1 MNVIKSINYSQHEI
15 IRDILQLHN
24 NGDNI
29 DCDITFSKGNFYG
42 TFNDSNGNEFEIKP
56 PTYKFDV
63 VPLFD
68 DVEKIEPLGK
78 IPLEDGSIKCLM
90 IDLPFVITSPSSP
103 SLTAENSSNIIIKRF
118 SFYASEKELLES
130 YRHWISEAYRVLKPN
145 GIMIF
150 KCQPIINSC
159 TQWINNVYSCN
170 IAEQIGFYIKD
181 EFILL
186 AKNRLIGNIK
196 NQIHARKYHSY
207 FYVFSKNETHRKK
220 VQKKVAV

>member
-1 MNVIKSINYSQHEI
+1 MNIIKSINYDQHEI
-15 IRDILQLHN
+15 IRDILLLHN

-29 DCDITFSKGNFYG
+29 DCDITYSKGNFYG

-90 IDLPFVITSPSSP
+90 VDLPFVVTSPTAP
-103 SLTAENSSNIIIKRF
+103 SLSASSGNIIARRF
-118 SFYASEKELLES
+118 AFYGSEKELLES
-130 YRHWISEAYRVLKPN
+130 YRHWIAEGYRVLEPN

-150 KCQPIINSC
+150 KCQPIINC
-159 TQWINNVYSCN
+159 NTQWINHVYSCN

-181 EFILL
+181 EFMLL
-186 AKNRLIGNIK
+186 AKSRLIGKVK
-196 NQIHARKYHSY
+196 NQCHSRKYHSY
-207 FYVFSKNETHRKK
+207 FYVFSKDSKLRER